1 MRAEVLEQH
10 GVCFCRGLQWRPKPA
25 GLAAELID
33 KKGEKKKRKKKGTTS
48 AAELSNLS

>member
-1 MRAEVLEQH
+1 MFALSWFTKEAQL
-10 GVCFCRGLQWRPKPA
+10 A

-33 KKGEKKKRKKKGTTS
+33 KRVKKGTTS